1 MLREITADLLAK
13 HLYSGSDA
21 SNMYSNHSVVATLL
35 IVFKEITPIGEHHGV
50 LLPYNIFAMSQ
61 LPSLT
66 LAQHD
71 KFDPTIQH

>member
-35 IVFKEITPIGEHHGV
+35 VVFKEITPIGEYHVV
-50 LLPYNIFAMSQ
+50 LVPYNIFDMSQ

-66 LAQHD
+66 LARHY
-71 KFDPTIQH
+71 KFDPMIQH